1 MAETSVQKR
10 QLNISTLKSI
20 TSSYFEPV
28 LILVGI
34 ILLGAI
40 FFNGSGG
47 PIFSDE
53 LWYMNVGLKNQTDP
67 FILNRYTHVFA
78 QKLFMEI
85 ASTPLIGSRIF
96 WAILITTTAGMVYI
110 GARFL
115 SKRNNFF
122 HGLIALGL
130 FLSLPFLAEYS
141 GTTIVDITTMNI
153 MALFAILYIF
163 SLRSGHSKN
172 WLVILM
178 GFVFFLGIKTKEN
191 ALSLAILLP
200 AFGLMNERFTFSRL
214 WDRLKYF
221 IIGLIAGVLFFIL
234 INGLVL
240 KDPFFGIKPA
250 DWKYFFQTYVGSGIA
265 SGGSPEFY
273 TNYIFIVIPVPFLLY
288 VISGVKS
295 KDRFSI
301 SERLLWPI
309 PLLVLLFLI
318 YIMARYQWGL
328 IPRYFFPA
336 FPFVAMLAP
345 QFLDFQLPDNW
356 KSLSVTFLLLAI
368 GFVFLVG
375 LRSFLIFLSDRLNW
389 TFADFLTNIFYPVI
403 LTVLMGII
411 FLVGKYNKVTV
422 VIPVLILFALLF
434 YPLSHQFKQFILV
447 HPNQARVE
455 ERFYPFSAFS
465 QQIKPSTNMI
475 MCVAPAMTM
484 NRNMLSDKVDELLS
498 MVNVY
503 YDTQTSRGNY
513 RYFSSSP
520 EIPSQLAQYNCDY
533 ALMKT
538 DEWMIATENA
548 GENQSILQNYQVNV
562 DPKNIL
568 VLLSRK

>member
-1 MAETSVQKR
+1 M
-10 QLNISTLKSI
+10 TL
-20 TSSYFEPV
+20 SSAKIFGARYLEPA
-28 LILVGI
+28 LIFAGTFLLGI
-34 ILLGAI
+34 I
-40 FFNGSGG
+40 FFSGSGG
-47 PIFSDE
+47 PIYSDE
-53 LWYMNVGLKNQTDP
+53 LWYMNVGLKNQADP

-85 ASTPLIGSRIF
+85 APTPLIGSRIF
-96 WAILITTTAGMVYI
+96 WAILVATTAGMVYI
-110 GARFL
+110 GSRFL

-122 HGLIALGL
+122 HGLIAVGL

-153 MALFAILYIF
+153 MALFAIVYIF
-163 SLRSGHSKN
+163 SLRSGHSNN
-172 WLVILM
+172 WLIIAM

-200 AFGLMNERFTFSRL
+200 AFGLVEERFSFSRL
-214 WDRLKYF
+214 WSRLKYF
-221 IIGLIAGVLFFIL
+221 FIGLIVGILFFIL

-250 DWKYFFQTYVGSGIA
+250 DWKYFFQTYVGSEIGSA
-265 SGGSPEFY
+265 GSPDFY
-273 TNYIFIVIPVPFLLY
+273 TAYIFIVVPIPFLLY

-295 KDRFSI
+295 KDRFPLSA
-301 SERLLWPI
+301 RLLWLI

-328 IPRYFFPA
+328 ITRYFFPA

-345 QFLDFQLPDNW
+345 QFLDFQLPENW
-356 KSLSVTFLLLAI
+356 KSLSSTFLLLAI

-375 LRSFLIFLSDRLNW
+375 LRSFLMYLSARLNW
-389 TFADFLTNIFYPVI
+389 SFSDFLTNIFYPVM
-403 LTVLMGII
+403 LTVLVGII
-411 FLVGKYNKVTV
+411 FLIGKYDRFSV

-434 YPLSHQFKQFILV
+434 YPLYRQFKQFILV

-465 QQIKPSTNMI
+465 QQIQPSEDMI
-475 MCVAPAMTM
+475 MCIAPAMTL
-484 NRNMLSDKVDELLS
+484 NREMLSDNLDELLS

-503 YDTQTSRGNY
+503 FDQRTSRGNY
-513 RYFSSSP
+513 QYFSSTQA
-520 EIPSQLAQYNCDY
+520 IPAQLDQYNCDY

-538 DEWMIATENA
+538 DEWTAATEDV
-548 GENQSILQNYQVNV
+548 GEKQAILQNYQVTF

-568 VLLSRK
+568 VLLTRK